1 MSRLFGLEEAQP
13 RPAKVA
19 PAGRGPL
26 HLVRRPGFWL
36 ALAVP
41 VVVVVVLALRAR
53 GPVVVTVAAERRD
66 IEQHLVASGRVW
78 VPTRVQVSAQN
89 PGRVLAVAVR
99 EGQRVKKGALL
110 VQMDDA
116 EARAATMQDQAAVAQ
131 AGARLDQLRRVGAIV
146 ATEELRQADTTL
158 ARAEA
163 DLVRMV
169 KLAGSGAAPAVELEN
184 AHRQVELARAQQRAA
199 EARQLSAAPRG
210 ADSRVALTALLHAE
224 AELGAAEVRMAETK
238 LLAMEDAVVLVR
250 TVEPG
255 DMVQPSR
262 TLLVLAAGNDA
273 PQLVFQAD
281 ERNLANLRIGQ
292 KARVAADA
300 YPERL
305 LDATVTTIAPSVDPA
320 RGSVEIRLGV
330 DGAAPFLKPDMTVS
344 IDLTVGSRRDALTV
358 PSEAVHT
365 GSPPW
370 LLAIER
376 NHVVR
381 KDLTLGIRGQGTV
394 EVLVGLEPG
403 AAVALP
409 EHQRLVVGQRVR
421 AVARRH

>member
-1 MSRLFGLEEAQP
+1 MSRSVGLGEDQP
-13 RPAKVA
+13 RPAKLA
-19 PAGRGPL
+19 PAGREPW

-41 VVVVVVLALRAR
+41 VVVAVLLGLRAR
-53 GPVVVTVAAERRD
+53 GPEVMTVAAVRRD

-78 VPTRVQVSAQN
+78 VPTRVQISAQN
-89 PGRVLAVAVR
+89 PGRVLAVAVH
-99 EGQRVKKGALL
+99 EGQRVTKGSLL

-116 EARAATMQDQAAVAQ
+116 EARAATVQNQAAVAQ
-131 AGARLDQLRRVGAIV
+131 AGARLEQLRRVGAIV

-163 DLVRMV
+163 DLARTV
-169 KLAGSGAAPAVELEN
+169 KLARSGAAPAVELEN

-210 ADSRVALTALLHAE
+210 ADSRVALTALLRAE

-238 LLAMEDAVVLVR
+238 LLALEDAVVLVR

-300 YPERL
+300 YPERV

-320 RGSVEIRLGV
+320 RGSVEIRLAV

-344 IDLTVGSRRDALTV
+344 IDLTVGSRRAALTV

-394 EVLVGLEPG
+394 EVLAGLDPG
-403 AAVALP
+403 ATVALP

-421 AVARRH
+421 AVARRR